1 MLNQGLYKMEDY
13 KAGGWV
19 TDLKYED
26 EVQDLLKKRTGGK
39 EDEVQ
44 KVSVH
49 LPQLPPIPLS
59 VVPFAAAVQAL
70 V

>member
-19 TDLKYED
+19 TDLKYDD

-44 KVSVH
+44 AVSMLLVRI
-49 LPQLPPIPLS
+49 PSSVGPPMLLIIPTE
-59 VVPFAAAVQAL
+59 F
-70 V
+70 